1 MSGTRV
7 ASGRRRAVMLI
18 VLALLAIAVAM
29 LRFSIGRLW
38 TGEGWR
44 LEFGWP
50 DHAVAGFRMNAL
62 AVASTVGASLAI
74 SGLFLQGLL
83 RNPLASPFVLG
94 LSSGAT
100 LGLAIAMWLAI
111 AFGFS
116 PFVGFG
122 SVVPAFLGAM
132 ATLAVVALA
141 GRRRGGLDPITLVL
155 AGVVV
160 SSVCGA
166 LLMLVH
172 HLLPPGTR
180 GDLVAW
186 TMGRIDEQ
194 PDPRLLAGAAA
205 ILALSVAIAWI
216 NARSLDVALL
226 GDEEARSVG
235 LSIVSL
241 RWALLVGA
249 GVLAASAVPTAA
261 RLALFVSPP
270 VTSVS
275 PARMALRTGGS
286 GASSSTKVQTDSPPT
301 SPSHSQPGS
310 TAQSSSQPSPPSRF
324 SSSQPSS
331 PAQRPSPHSVAQT
344 DAAAPAG
351 TVQVQPTST

>member
-1 MSGTRV
+1 MNGTRV
-7 ASGRRRAVMLI
+7 ASGRRRAAMLI
-18 VLALLAIAVAM
+18 ALGLLAVAVAV
-29 LRFSIGRLW
+29 LRVSIGRLW

-44 LEFGWP
+44 IEFGWP
-50 DHAVAGFRMNAL
+50 DDAVAGFRLNAL

-100 LGLAIAMWLAI
+100 LGLAIAMWGAI
-111 AFGFS
+111 AFGLS
-116 PFVGFG
+116 PFVGLG
-122 SVVPAFLGAM
+122 SVVPAFVGAM

-180 GDLVAW
+180 GDLIAW

-205 ILALSVAIAWI
+205 ILALAVVFAGVNS
-216 NARSLDVALL
+216 RSLDVALL
-226 GDEEARSVG
+226 GEEEARSVG
-235 LSIVSL
+235 LSLSAL
-241 RWALLVGA
+241 RWGLLVGA
-249 GVLAASAVPTAA
+249 GVLAASAVAIAGPIAFVGLVAPHAA
-261 RLALFVSPP
+261 RILVG
-270 VTSVS
+270 
-275 PARMALRTGGS
+275 PAHRWLVPATVLCGAILLVGADVARQPIDLGAGRLPIGVLTAILGG
-286 GASSSTKVQTDSPPT
+286 
-301 SPSHSQPGS
+301 
-310 TAQSSSQPSPPSRF
+310 
-324 SSSQPSS
+324 
-331 PAQRPSPHSVAQT
+331 PAFLWLLHRGRLEGWS
-344 DAAAPAG
+344 
-351 TVQVQPTST
+351 

>member
-18 VLALLAIAVAM
+18 ALALLAIAVAM

-50 DHAVAGFRMNAL
+50 DHAVAGFRLNAL

-249 GVLAASAVPTAA
+249 GVLAASAVAIAGPIAFVGLVAPHAA
-261 RLALFVSPP
+261 RILVG
-270 VTSVS
+270 
-275 PARMALRTGGS
+275 PAHRWLLPATVCCGAILLVGADVARQPIDLGAGRLPIGVLTAILGG
-286 GASSSTKVQTDSPPT
+286 
-301 SPSHSQPGS
+301 
-310 TAQSSSQPSPPSRF
+310 
-324 SSSQPSS
+324 
-331 PAQRPSPHSVAQT
+331 PAFLWLLHRGRLEGWS
-344 DAAAPAG
+344 
-351 TVQVQPTST
+351 